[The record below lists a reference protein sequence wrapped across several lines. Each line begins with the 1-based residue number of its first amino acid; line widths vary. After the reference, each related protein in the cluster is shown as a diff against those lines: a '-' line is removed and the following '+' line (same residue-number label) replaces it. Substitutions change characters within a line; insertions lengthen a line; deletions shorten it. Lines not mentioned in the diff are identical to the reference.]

1 MVRIKVTHY
10 PNDAVLT
17 VRSLA
22 RAAIDLIQEATPIR
36 TTADRIALLLQTVR
50 AIQARRAFD
59 WQAQLRLGFGSQF
72 QCLFAFNYSSL
83 PQKKSFD
90 PEFCG
95 EPLGRL
101 TRSQDQDAKPNSPA
115 RLTPRI
121 NRSTRILQTHVRI
134 SVSLGEILPTI

>member
-1 MVRIKVTHY
+1 MHGEDQSDPLPKRCRA
-10 PNDAVLT
+10 NGAVIG
-17 VRSLA
+17 SS
-22 RAAIDLIQEATPIR
+22 AIDLIQEATPIR

-72 QCLFAFNYSSL
+72 QCLFAFNCSSL
-83 PQKKSFD
+83 RQKKSFD

-121 NRSTRILQTHVRI
+121 NPPATAEQEVR
-134 SVSLGEILPTI
+134 TAA